1 MISEAIYTKIQGGR
15 IKILITKQMFQ
26 RLAIVLAQVKASNA
40 SENLK
45 NEIRQIRYSGYWT
58 KEINKKWY
66 NNIMNSI
73 KL

>member
-45 NEIRQIRYSGYWT
+45 NEIRQIRYLGIEQR
-58 KEINKKWY
+58 KL
-66 NNIMNSI
+66 I
-73 KL
+73 KNDITI

>member
-45 NEIRQIRYSGYWT
+45 NEIRQIRYSGYWA

>member
-45 NEIRQIRYSGYWT
+45 NEIRQIRYSGY
-58 KEINKKWY
+58 
-66 NNIMNSI
+66 
-73 KL
+73 